1 MFSGLKWARL
11 IFESRPEDVVRETV
25 AEAGGLGVAVLG
37 EGVSKLL
44 SSRLPYLGA
53 QLGLLCYKPVLR
65 FLIREVFGFN
75 HRSAFSQV

>member
-11 IFESRPEDVVRETV
+11 IFESRPEDVVREPV

-44 SSRLPYLGA
+44 SSRLP
-53 QLGLLCYKPVLR
+53 
-65 FLIREVFGFN
+65 
-75 HRSAFSQV
+75 